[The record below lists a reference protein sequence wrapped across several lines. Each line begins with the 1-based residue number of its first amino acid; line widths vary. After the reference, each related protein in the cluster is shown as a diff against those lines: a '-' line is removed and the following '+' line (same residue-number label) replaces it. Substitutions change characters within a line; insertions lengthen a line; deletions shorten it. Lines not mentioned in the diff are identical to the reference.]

1 MKYNGIN
8 PVTIARGISIAKEIP
23 PGSPNSQLETA
34 SGSEGDI
41 LLGRTIH
48 EAEYVVRINVAAK
61 TRREAW
67 EIREKLA
74 AWACAADTVTH
85 PLEPTHWP
93 GKAYDAVL
101 KYISE
106 PEFIFGFGTMD
117 LVFSLPRPIAYA
129 LEESATAKSELEEGQ
144 GVLMTVKVEGS
155 SYIRPRITI
164 NAKEASHLTIAA
176 DEETWFK
183 MDHTFTPGDTV
194 TIETNP
200 PSVIIHP
207 AEGDAY
213 HAEHMLD
220 YTATDLDMLC
230 KRLTPGL
237 HTISSQAAS
246 RILMEWRSEYL

>member
-34 SGSEGDI
+34 SGSEGDV

-48 EAEYVVRINVAAK
+48 EAEYVVRINVAGR

-74 AWACAADTVTH
+74 DWACAADSVTH
-85 PLEPTHWP
+85 ALEPTHWP

-106 PEFIFGFGTMD
+106 PEFMFGFGTMD

-129 LEESATAKSELEEGQ
+129 LETSTTAKSELEEDA

-155 SYIRPRITI
+155 SYIRPKLTVT
-164 NAKEASHLTIAA
+164 AKETQRLEIAA
-176 DEETWFK
+176 DGETWFVI
-183 MDHTFTPGDTV
+183 DHALDGGEAV
-194 TIETNP
+194 LIETNP
-200 PSVIIHP
+200 PSVIIQP
-207 AEGDAY
+207 VEGDAY
-213 HAEHMLD
+213 HAEHLLD

-230 KRLTPGL
+230 KRLKPGL
-237 HTISSQAAS
+237 HTITSQHAS